1 MITAKVRKQRKF
13 RNTLF
18 NMSIAQNLLKIKSS
32 LPDNVTLVAVSKTK
46 PISDLMQAYDASQR
60 IFGENKIQ
68 EMAEKWEAMP
78 KDIQWHMIGHVQT
91 NKVKFMAPFVSL
103 IHGVDSLKLLV
114 EINKQAQKNNR
125 IINCLLQIH
134 IAEEE
139 TKFGLDEKELNE
151 ILASTTF
158 QEMKNIKIVGLMG
171 MATFTDNKEQ
181 IKKEFTHLKTI
192 FDSYQNLKTE
202 NCQLNTIS
210 MGMSGD
216 YQLAIEC
223 GSTMVRIGSSIFGVR

>member
-1 MITAKVRKQRKF
+1 
-13 RNTLF
+13 
-18 NMSIAQNLLKIKSS
+18 MSIAQNLLKINSI
-32 LPDNVTLVAVSKTK
+32 LPENVTLVAVSKTK
-46 PISDLMQAYDASQR
+46 PIPDLMIAYDAGQR

-78 KDIQWHMIGHVQT
+78 KDIEWHMIGHVQT

-103 IHGVDSLKLLV
+103 IHGVDSLKLLE

-125 IINCLLQIH
+125 IIYCLLQIH

-139 TKFGLDEKELNE
+139 TKFGLDEEELNE
-151 ILASTTF
+151 ILTSETF
-158 QEMKNIKIVGLMG
+158 EGMKNIRIVGLMG
-171 MATFTDNKEQ
+171 MATFTENQNQ
-181 IKKEFTHLKTI
+181 IKKEFTHLKSI
-192 FDSYQNLKTE
+192 FDILQPLQTA
-202 NCQLNTIS
+202 NCKLNTIS

-223 GSTMVRIGSSIFGVR
+223 GSTMVRIGSSIFGGR